1 MKKRTNTMKL
11 KKINTIL
18 IVFSVAFIAFSILS
32 AALYFRPSAVRF
44 AVRLQERR
52 KTSFFDQLLSSDY
65 STYLFDLKEDGTLYI
80 LRGMCRLDEDL
91 SKPLYITFCNLLSVT
106 KLKQEEKNMVLE
118 AAEILSKEELKIDG
132 TVFADRFT
140 YMYQYFNNKTIRF
153 ENDVGGFLY
162 STKPEH
168 IKSTNAAKFLWSFL
182 PEKCP
187 SGEIEPIFPY

>member
-18 IVFSVAFIAFSILS
+18 IAFSVAFIAFSIVS
-32 AALYFRPSAVRF
+32 AALYFRPSAARF
-44 AVRLQERR
+44 ALRLQERR

-65 STYLFDLKEDGTLYI
+65 NTYLFDLKEDGTLYI

-106 KLKQEEKNMVLE
+106 KLKQEERNMVLE
-118 AAEILSKEELKIDG
+118 AAEILSKEEVKIDG
-132 TVFADRFT
+132 TVFVDRIP
-140 YMYQYFNNKTIRF
+140 YMYQCFNNKTIRF
-153 ENDVGGFLY
+153 REDVMGLLY

-168 IKSTNAAKFLWSFL
+168 IKSSNAARFLWSFL

-187 SGEIEPIFPY
+187 NGKIELIFPY